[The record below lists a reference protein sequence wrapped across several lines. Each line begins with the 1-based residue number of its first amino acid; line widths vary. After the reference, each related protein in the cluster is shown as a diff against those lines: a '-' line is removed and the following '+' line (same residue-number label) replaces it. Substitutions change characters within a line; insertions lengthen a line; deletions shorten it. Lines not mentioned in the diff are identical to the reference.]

1 MSEYYW
7 FVLAGLL
14 MVGVVMSSTL
24 LRRLPVS
31 ASILYLGVGLLLGN
45 GALEMVSWNVVS
57 ESTIFEHLTEIAV
70 IVSLFTVGLNW
81 RISLHRDFWSRP
93 VRLATVSMVLTICA
107 LALVGTTLLGL
118 PLGAAVLLGAVLAPT
133 DPVLASDVQVKHP
146 TDQDSTRQAL
156 TGEAGLND
164 GLAFPFVMLGLGL
177 MGLHPSSSAGL
188 FSLWAG
194 GEFGAIGWLGWDVL
208 WAVTMGVLVGGL
220 TGRLVGRLSLLLHDR
235 NHQIFSLH
243 EFLVL
248 GVIALSYGLAE
259 LVYGYGFLAVFVA
272 GYAVRRIEMRATGF
286 AAEPEDPAGST
297 EETEEEAAS
306 RAPGRAAQYMAAS
319 LERFNGQLER
329 ILQAAIVVL
338 VGAVLVENLT
348 VHVLWLAP
356 LLFLVIR
363 PLSVLAGLTRSGI
376 SAGRKA
382 LVCWFGIRGLGSVFY
397 LTYALSE
404 GVPDGMAAQLTSIVI
419 SVVAVSI
426 LVHGISVTPIMSRYE
441 NGEGK
446 KKAGAFSN

>member
-1 MSEYYW
+1 MSEYLW
-7 FVLAGLL
+7 FVLAGVLL
-14 MVGVVMSSTL
+14 VGVVMSSTL

-31 ASILYLGVGLLLGN
+31 ASIIYLGVGLLLGD
-45 GALEMVSWNVVS
+45 GALGMVSWNVVR
-57 ESTIFEHLTEIAV
+57 ESAVFEHLTEIAV

-81 RISLHRDFWSRP
+81 RISLRREFWSRP
-93 VRLATVSMVLTICA
+93 VRLATVSMVITIGA

-188 FSLWAG
+188 FSVWSG
-194 GEFGAIGWLGWDVL
+194 EEFGLIGWLGWDVA
-208 WAVTMGVLVGGL
+208 WAIAAGVVVGGL
-220 TGRLVGRLSLLLHDR
+220 TGRLVGRLALLLHDR

-259 LVYGYGFLAVFVA
+259 LVYGYGFLAVFAA
-272 GYAVRRIEMRATGF
+272 GYAVRRIEMRDTGF
-286 AAEPEDPAGST
+286 AAEPEDPAPDA
-297 EETEEEAAS
+297 EETEEEAAA
-306 RAPGRAAQYMAAS
+306 RAPGRAAQYMATA

-329 ILQAAIVVL
+329 ILQAAVVVL

-348 VHVLWLAP
+348 AHVLWLAP

-363 PLSVLAGLTRSGI
+363 PLAVLVGLARSGI
-376 SAGRKA
+376 SRGRKA

-404 GVPDGMAAQLTSIVI
+404 GVPDPVAGQLAQIVI

-426 LVHGISVTPIMSRYE
+426 LIHGISVTPIMGRYE
-441 NGEGK
+441 SGGHRVRK
-446 KKAGAFSN
+446 V

>member
-14 MVGVVMSSTL
+14 LVGVVMASTL

-31 ASILYLGVGLLLGN
+31 SSIVYLGVGLLLGD
-45 GALEMVSWNVVS
+45 GALGMISWNVVR
-57 ESTIFEHLTEIAV
+57 ESTVFEHLTELAV

-81 RISLHRDFWSRP
+81 RISLRREFWSRP
-93 VRLATVSMVLTICA
+93 VRLATVSMVLTIVA

-146 TDQDSTRQAL
+146 TDQDSARQAL

-188 FSLWAG
+188 FSVWSGA
-194 GEFGAIGWLGWDVL
+194 EFGALGWLGWDVA
-208 WAVTMGVLVGGL
+208 WAIAAGILVGGL

-248 GVIALSYGLAE
+248 GVIALSYGIAE
-259 LVYGYGFLAVFVA
+259 LIYGYGFLAVFAA

-286 AAEPEDPAGST
+286 AAEPEDPMAEQT
-297 EETEEEAAS
+297 EETEEEAAA
-306 RAPGRAAQYMAAS
+306 RAPGRAAQYMATT
-319 LERFNGQLER
+319 LERFNSQLER
-329 ILQAAIVVL
+329 ILQAAVVVL

-348 VHVLWLAP
+348 WEVLWLAP

-363 PLSVLAGLTRSGI
+363 PLAVLAGLARSGI
-376 SAGRKA
+376 SQGRKA

-404 GVPDGMAAQLTSIVI
+404 GVPEGIAGRLTQIVI

-426 LVHGISVTPIMSRYE
+426 LVHGISVTPIMDRYE
-441 NGEGK
+441 NGGSK
-446 KKAGAFSN
+446 RKARA

>member
-1 MSEYYW
+1 VSEYYW

-14 MVGVVMSSTL
+14 LVGVVMSSAL

-31 ASILYLGVGLLLGN
+31 TSIIYLGVGLLLGN
-45 GALEMVSWNVVS
+45 GALEMVSWNVVRQ
-57 ESTIFEHLTEIAV
+57 STVFEHLTEIAV

-81 RISLHRDFWSRP
+81 RISLGRDFWSRP

-188 FSLWAG
+188 FSLWSG
-194 GEFGAIGWLGWDVL
+194 GEFGVLGWLGWDVV
-208 WAVTMGVLVGGL
+208 WAIAVGTLVGGL

-259 LVYGYGFLAVFVA
+259 LVYGYGFLAVFAA

-286 AAEPEDPAGST
+286 ASEPEDPMADT
-297 EETEEEAAS
+297 EETEEEAAA
-306 RAPGRAAQYMAAS
+306 REPGRAAQYMAAS

-329 ILQAAIVVL
+329 ILQAAVVVL

-348 VHVLWLAP
+348 FEALWLAP

-363 PLSVLAGLTRSGI
+363 PLSVLAGLARSGI
-376 SAGRKA
+376 SPGRKA

-404 GVPDGMAAQLTSIVI
+404 GVPDPVAGRLASIVI

-441 NGEGK
+441 SGWRKSRDRSARG
-446 KKAGAFSN
+446 

>member
-1 MSEYYW
+1 VSEYYW

-14 MVGVVMSSTL
+14 LVGVVMSSAL

-31 ASILYLGVGLLLGN
+31 TSIIYLGVGLLLGN
-45 GALEMVSWNVVS
+45 GALEMVSWNVVRQ
-57 ESTIFEHLTEIAV
+57 STVFEHLTEIAV

-81 RISLHRDFWSRP
+81 RISLGRDFWSRP

-188 FSLWAG
+188 FSLWSC
-194 GEFGAIGWLGWDVL
+194 GEFGVLGWLGWDVV
-208 WAVTMGVLVGGL
+208 WAIAVGAIVGGL

-259 LVYGYGFLAVFVA
+259 LVYGYGFLAVFAA

-286 AAEPEDPAGST
+286 ASEPEDPAGGAQ
-297 EETEEEAAS
+297 ETEEEAAA

-329 ILQAAIVVL
+329 ILEAAVVVL

-348 VHVLWLAP
+348 VHVLWIAP

-363 PLSVLAGLTRSGI
+363 PASVLAGLARSGI
-376 SAGRKA
+376 SPGRKA

-404 GVPDGMAAQLTSIVI
+404 GVPEGIAGQLASIVI

-426 LVHGISVTPIMSRYE
+426 IVHGVSVTPIMSRYE
-441 NGEGK
+441 NGGRKTRLADEM
-446 KKAGAFSN
+446 

>member
-14 MVGVVMSSTL
+14 LVGVVMSSAL

-31 ASILYLGVGLLLGN
+31 TSIIYLGVGLLLGN
-45 GALEMVSWNVVS
+45 GALEMVSWNVVRQ
-57 ESTIFEHLTEIAV
+57 STVFEHLTEIAV

-81 RISLHRDFWSRP
+81 RISLGRDFWSRP

-188 FSLWAG
+188 FSLWSG
-194 GEFGAIGWLGWDVL
+194 GEFGVLGWLGWDVV
-208 WAVTMGVLVGGL
+208 WAIAVGAIVGGL

-259 LVYGYGFLAVFVA
+259 LVYGYGFLAVFAA

-286 AAEPEDPAGST
+286 ASEPEDPAEGAQ
-297 EETEEEAAS
+297 ETEEEAAA

-329 ILQAAIVVL
+329 ILEAAVVVL

-348 VHVLWLAP
+348 VHVLWIAP

-363 PLSVLAGLTRSGI
+363 PASVLAGLARSGI
-376 SAGRKA
+376 SPGRKA

-404 GVPDGMAAQLTSIVI
+404 GVPEGIAGQLASIVI

-426 LVHGISVTPIMSRYE
+426 IVHGVSVTPIMSRYE
-441 NGEGK
+441 NGGRKTRLADEM
-446 KKAGAFSN
+446 